1 MEIILI
7 SPQTR
12 DRNFVEL
19 RHKIE
24 NEVVMKWIPDRKA
37 ANRTVLMKQLN
48 TTRESLDA
56 HDMATSNFWLSVSKL
71 VPTSQIPVVAD
82 ASPPNRLQR
91 GLPEPDFF
99 EQEDRSPQG
108 RIIEVVSNAS
118 SSPSQ
123 GLRQSTMDIP
133 GARWSSVSSTRRIS
147 SIPRHASTARTD
159 YSRLSEVGGFLPFNT
174 TLSEP
179 PLLRQYSLARKL
191 FRQKNYFASGISPD
205 CCHVFFLEEALV
217 DVFEIPPETWEST
230 QKEPVLRLKAPR
242 TELFR
247 TASLGTS
254 VLAVISGR
262 SCRLYAINGAVI
274 PQEICSPIQ
283 MSDWDPECVAFGALE
298 SRSIVAIGWRCGMAG
313 TNETRGK
320 LTVYEI
326 PQQHISTQLQVLIS
340 ISLPERDY
348 PKFIGLSQDLGGLA
362 TISSTTQRLN
372 IVSAWRLRLQPPCG
386 DLMCSTARSFTAVNI
401 PPSI

>member
-1 MEIILI
+1 
-7 SPQTR
+7 
-12 DRNFVEL
+12 
-19 RHKIE
+19 
-24 NEVVMKWIPDRKA
+24 MKWIPDRKA
-37 ANRTVLMKQLN
+37 ANRTVLMNQLN

-56 HDMATSNFWLSVSKL
+56 YDIVTSNFWLSVSKL
-71 VPTSQIPVVAD
+71 VPISQISVVAD

-91 GLPEPDFF
+91 DLPEPGSF
-99 EQEDRSPQG
+99 EQEARSPQG
-108 RIIEVVSNAS
+108 RVVSDAN

-123 GLRQSTMDIP
+123 GLFRQSTMDIP

-147 SIPRHASTARTD
+147 SIPRHASTATTD
-159 YSRLSEVGGFLPFNT
+159 YSHLSEIGGFLPFNT

-217 DVFEIPPETWEST
+217 DVFEIPPETWNST
-230 QKEPVLRLKAPR
+230 LKEPVLRLKAPR

-298 SRSIVAIGWRCGMAG
+298 SRSIVAIGWRYGMAG

-326 PQQHISTQLQVLIS
+326 PQRHINTQLQVLIS

-372 IVSAWRLRLQPPCG
+372 IVSAWRLHLQPPCG
-386 DLMCSTARSFTAVNI
+386 DLMCSTARSFTAVHI